1 MKVVKK
7 TKDYTIYQKRSG
19 RYGVQDSEKNWINQ
33 KEKVVILTS
42 EGLIKNASAS
52 KATPKKSEMEENQE
66 DNSAAAEVVEEE
78 VAAESSAEVVEE
90 EVASETSAEAV
101 EEPVLQETKNK
112 PRAKRSKKAGDEAI
126 E

>member
-1 MKVVKK
+1 MRFVWGPTSLSGGLIRASNQIEEYKMKVVKK
-7 TKDYTIYQKRSG
+7 TKDYTIYLKRSG

-52 KATPKKSEMEENQE
+52 EATPKKSEMEENQE

-78 VAAESSAEVVEE
+78 VA
-90 EVASETSAEAV
+90 SEKSAEAV
-101 EEPVLQETKNK
+101 
-112 PRAKRSKKAGDEAI
+112 
-126 E
+126 